1 MLFRTVSCLAAL
13 APGWAA
19 CMLVL
24 ACRSCVDQGSHAEVP
39 EDMRGGFQVHGL
51 LRQAVDGMVSIR
63 FDAPEG
69 EVADTVPFHEGE
81 FFLAGR
87 LSEPG
92 FVRIGVM
99 ALGDTLE
106 TDLFLTNGEHVRL
119 DVDRSGPVQ
128 FLVSGS
134 RADQDHDAY
143 MRQLSP
149 VLERM
154 AQVDSLY
161 AIALKEGDEAQVERL
176 DEHVKKIRQER
187 QRLAKRFV
195 EQQPSSPVAVYALVT
210 SFGAA
215 PDPDLLAA
223 ALDALAP
230 EWQQVHDA
238 RYLREEILAPAEKLR
253 VGNLAP
259 PIRMSAGR
267 SDLIYS
273 PEIMGRYVLID
284 FWASWCGPCRLANR
298 QFVPIYQEFA
308 PLGFTIL
315 GISLDRDT
323 MAWHKAAMQDGVTW
337 FDLCDGKGFGTRP
350 AKDYG
355 VKAVPFN
362 VLVDPDGRI
371 LARDLK
377 GPALRRW
384 LSRELTR
391 GLDQ

>member
-1 MLFRTVSCLAAL
+1 MPYP
-13 APGWAA
+13 PGPLIAFLEGA
-19 CMLVL
+19 RSLILVPL
-24 ACRSCVDQGSHAEVP
+24 TTSTTTGTTQ
-39 EDMRGGFQVHGL
+39 
-51 LRQAVDGMVSIR
+51 
-63 FDAPEG
+63 
-69 EVADTVPFHEGE
+69 
-81 FFLAGR
+81 
-87 LSEPG
+87 
-92 FVRIGVM
+92 
-99 ALGDTLE
+99 LGI
-106 TDLFLTNGEHVRL
+106 
-119 DVDRSGPVQ
+119 PVQ
-128 FLVSGS
+128 EMPQAEIGIGFSEVT
-134 RADQDHDAY
+134 RTT
-143 MRQLSP
+143 
-149 VLERM
+149 
-154 AQVDSLY
+154 
-161 AIALKEGDEAQVERL
+161 KVERL

-187 QRLAKRFV
+187 QRLAKTFV

-238 RYLREEILAPAEKLR
+238 RYLREEILAPAQKLR

-377 GPALRRW
+377 GHALRRW
-384 LSRELTR
+384 LTRELTS